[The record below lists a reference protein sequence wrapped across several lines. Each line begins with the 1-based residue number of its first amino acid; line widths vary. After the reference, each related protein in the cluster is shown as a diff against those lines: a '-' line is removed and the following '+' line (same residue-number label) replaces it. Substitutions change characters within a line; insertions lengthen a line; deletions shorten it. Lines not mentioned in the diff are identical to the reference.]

1 MGVAC
6 RPACTPHTGA
16 CPTMRWPPFSAGLG
30 SLSWLFICSIVLLN
44 TTGTSAADC
53 NLIGKGACRG
63 EGWSEG
69 AWPISL
75 GKQSLEDCCQKC
87 GDKEGCS
94 GLSISKTGECFL
106 FGHKKLVPASALGGE
121 CYSCSSSG
129 KNEAGGAPKAEGQKP
144 KEDKKIKDDVKK
156 QAKKEEDDKP
166 VKKIPES
173 KPETKKQE
181 KKAEGDKADKKIRQ
195 KKDNDDDDDDDDKP
209 EKKIRQKKDD
219 DDDDDDDDEK
229 PKAKAKVE
237 V

>member
-30 SLSWLFICSIVLLN
+30 SLSWLFICSIVLLK

-166 VKKIPES
+166 VKKI
-173 KPETKKQE
+173 
-181 KKAEGDKADKKIRQ
+181 RQ
-195 KKDNDDDDDDDDKP
+195 KKDDDDDDDDDDKP

-219 DDDDDDDDEK
+219 DDDDDDDDDEK

-237 V
+237 A